1 MISVDLHSHTKYS
14 HANASVAE
22 MHASALAK
30 KLAVF
35 GFSEHSPRPAGYTY
49 PSDYQER
56 LNANFADYHRE
67 VRALRDLDSGA
78 GGGNGM
84 LVLLG
89 LEMDYIRAEE
99 AYVRQICAAEDY
111 DYIIGGLHFL
121 DHWGFDAS
129 ADDWK
134 DLSEQQAFAYYEHYY
149 EDLFAMSRCGIFHIA
164 AHPDLIKI
172 FSVHVFKRWL
182 QKSASLELVKKAL
195 KGLKDGGMVMEVSS
209 AGLRKPCGEIY
220 PCPEIMAL
228 ASGLGLD
235 ISFGSDSHCV
245 NTVTHGFDLLAA
257 HAKKFGYSESVYFQ
271 NKKAVRRPF

>member
-1 MISVDLHSHTKYS
+1 MISVDVHSHTKYS
-14 HANASVAE
+14 HATASVAE
-22 MHASALAK
+22 MYASALTK
-30 KLAVF
+30 GLAVF
-35 GFSEHSPRPAGYTY
+35 GFSEHSPRPAGYAY
-49 PSDYQER
+49 PNDYQDR
-56 LNANFADYHRE
+56 LSAHFADYHRE
-67 VRALRDLDSGA
+67 VRELQSRDNSTGDSR
-78 GGGNGM
+78 M

-89 LEMDYIRAEE
+89 LEMDYVRAEE
-99 AYVRQICAAEDY
+99 DYVRRICAAQDY

-121 DHWGFDAS
+121 DHWGFDS
-129 ADDWK
+129 TADDWK
-134 DLSEQQAFAYYEHYY
+134 DLSEQQAFAHYEHYY
-149 EDLFAMSRCGIFHIA
+149 EDLFAMSRCGVFHIA

-182 QKSASLELVKKAL
+182 QKSSSLELVKKVL
-195 KGLKDGGMVMEVSS
+195 KGFKDGGMVMEVSS

-220 PCPEIMAL
+220 PGPEIMTL
-228 ASGLGLD
+228 ASELGLD